1 MKRRPS
7 DFSKLLHPAVESAAC
22 GIDGVESGAGH
33 LDRTH
38 RFCKSQYSDDSL
50 EIVGEHLQA
59 HFSCDVT
66 RPACQEVCRT
76 HPVLKRAEHVFD
88 RAASQRHY
96 IGPAIQPA
104 LLRLKYH
111 LLLPSPDAPVVGR
124 LTLALEGT
132 ARALRR
138 HSMSS
143 ACNSNVLQV
152 GACGYELL
160 GVVIHQLHY
169 RLSIARQFCKR
180 IVTRIGVRKVG
191 KLTRKPVLLSQW
203 TYSGYCMTCSLRAVR
218 RLTLTAQRYAGVFF
232 V

>member
-1 MKRRPS
+1 
-7 DFSKLLHPAVESAAC
+7 
-22 GIDGVESGAGH
+22 
-33 LDRTH
+33 
-38 RFCKSQYSDDSL
+38 
-50 EIVGEHLQA
+50 
-59 HFSCDVT
+59 
-66 RPACQEVCRT
+66 
-76 HPVLKRAEHVFD
+76 
-88 RAASQRHY
+88 
-96 IGPAIQPA
+96 
-104 LLRLKYH
+104 
-111 LLLPSPDAPVVGR
+111 
-124 LTLALEGT
+124 
-132 ARALRR
+132 
-138 HSMSS
+138 MSS

-232 V
+232 VRDSQGSLHARFIGRFMHEYAMTFSFHADASSGKARNRIRTG